1 MKLYVKFTRAARV
14 TRYAR
19 KFNLRRAIVF
29 LREMYTEIQ
38 KVAQKGL
45 KCVLE
50 PLYNNLIRVLNMTLN
65 NYIDDILLEARNNNI
80 GESEKLSR
88 HQIQL
93 WIKSYR
99 AMLIKQ
105 KLDRKEPLDDM
116 FTQTIRMHVDKIE
129 NDPGHYEYV
138 GDQELPTLLN
148 TKNFTGLI
156 QVKDAYGNII
166 QIGSETKMKFQKY
179 RKYTCKDYIAYKK
192 EDRVYVEGD
201 SNTLEYIDVKVIAED
216 PTESKLCYDPSKDE
230 YPIPVY
236 MWPTIKDLIFSKDF
250 YTLSIQRSDMTN
262 NTKDDN
268 QNNYNPNLYRNRRR

>member
-1 MKLYVKFTRAARV
+1 
-14 TRYAR
+14 
-19 KFNLRRAIVF
+19 
-29 LREMYTEIQ
+29 
-38 KVAQKGL
+38 
-45 KCVLE
+45 
-50 PLYNNLIRVLNMTLN
+50 MTLN

-192 EDRVYVEGD
+192 GDRVYVEGD

-250 YTLSIQRSDMTN
+250 YTLSIQRSDVTN
-262 NTKDDN
+262 DTKDDN